1 MELIRGIS
9 GIRGIVGQTLTESV
23 LSRYIRAFSCLQGN
37 GLILMA
43 RDSRSHGESLIKAG
57 CQALSQSGRQIQ
69 NFGIIP
75 TPTAQF
81 LVEKNGL
88 AGGVVITASHNPT
101 EWNGLKF
108 IDSDG
113 CFLSIKKNLD
123 LFKIVDDNLRQDK
136 KPGNIHTIESG
147 FLPHI
152 EHTRNLSVI
161 NSDLIKNRQF
171 TVVIDA
177 VNGAASLALPEM
189 LKSLGC
195 TVHRLY
201 CNPNGEFPRGT
212 EPLPQNLHK
221 LADAVVGK
229 NAHVGFATDPDGDR
243 LAVVD
248 ENGQPL
254 GEEYTLTICADGFLS
269 STSSTVPLVTNLS
282 TTMAL
287 DKIAEKHGSYVLR
300 SAVGEINVVNQMK
313 ETGALFGGEGN
324 GGIILKESHY
334 GRDSLVGVA
343 LFLNR
348 MAQDNQTVSEIYK
361 SMPQFIMM
369 KEKVEL
375 GIINPEIAL
384 KKIEQYFTDARHDKL
399 DGLKLI
405 WDDSWVHIRKSNT
418 EPIIRIYAEALLKDD
433 VHKLVDSVKR
443 CIL

>member
-9 GIRGIVGQTLTESV
+9 GIRGIVGQNLTEPTI
-23 LSRYIRAFSCLQGN
+23 SRHIQAFSAIQGY
-37 GLILMA
+37 GPILVA
-43 RDSRSHGESLIKAG
+43 RDSRSHGERLLHAG
-57 CQALSQSGRQIQ
+57 CNALSQCGRQTH

-81 LVEKNGL
+81 LVKKNGL
-88 AGGVVITASHNPT
+88 AGGVVITASHNPA

-113 CFLSIKKNLD
+113 CFLGSKKNLD
-123 LFKIVDDNLRQDK
+123 LFKLADDDPAQEE

-161 NSDLIKNRQF
+161 DADLIERRKF

-177 VNGAASLALPEM
+177 VNGAASLAIPAM
-189 LKSLGC
+189 LEALGC
-195 TVHRLY
+195 TVYRLY
-201 CNPNGEFPRGT
+201 CDPDGKFPRGA
-212 EPLPQNLHK
+212 EPLPGNLHK
-221 LADAVVGK
+221 LGETVVEKKAD
-229 NAHVGFATDPDGDR
+229 VGFATDPDGDR

-269 STSSTVPLVTNLS
+269 STSSTLPLVTNLS

-287 DKIAEKHGSYVLR
+287 DRVAEKHGSFVIR
-300 SAVGEINVVNQMK
+300 STVGEINVVNQMK
-313 ETGALFGGEGN
+313 EAGALLGGEGN
-324 GGIILKESHY
+324 GGVILSESHY
-334 GRDSLVGVA
+334 GRDSLVGA
-343 LFLNR
+343 TLFLNR
-348 MAQDNQTVSEIYK
+348 MAQENQKVSEIFM
-361 SMPQFIMM
+361 SMPQFIMV
-369 KEKVEL
+369 KDKIKLEA
-375 GIINPEIAL
+375 INPEMAI
-384 KKIEQYFTDARHDKL
+384 KKIETNFTDVKHDKT
-399 DGLKLI
+399 DGLKLT
-405 WDDSWVHIRKSNT
+405 WKDSWVHIRKSNT
-418 EPIIRIYAEALLKDD
+418 EPIIRIYAEASSEDK

>member
-1 MELIRGIS
+1 MKLIRGIS
-9 GIRGIVGQTLTESV
+9 GIRGIVGQTLTKSI
-23 LSRYIRAFSCLQGN
+23 LSRYIQAFSTLQEN

-43 RDSRSHGESLIKAG
+43 RDSRSHGENLINAG
-57 CQALSQSGRQIQ
+57 CHTLSQCGRQIQ

-81 LVEKNGL
+81 LVAKNGL
-88 AGGVVITASHNPT
+88 AGGVVVTASHNPT

-113 CFLSIKKNLD
+113 CFLSSKKNLD
-123 LFKIVDDNLRQDK
+123 LFKIVDGDLRQDEK
-136 KPGNIHTIESG
+136 HGNIHTIESG

-161 NSDLIKNRQF
+161 NSDLIENRQF

-201 CNPNGEFPRGT
+201 CNPNGEFPRGA

-221 LADAVVGK
+221 LADTVVEK

-248 ENGQPL
+248 ENGRPL

-287 DKIAEKHGSYVLR
+287 DKVAEKHGSFVLR
-300 SAVGEINVVNQMK
+300 SPVGEINVVNQMK
-313 ETGALFGGEGN
+313 ETGALLGGEGN
-324 GGIILKESHY
+324 GGVILKESHY
-334 GRDSLVGVA
+334 GRDSLVGAA

-348 MAQDNQTVSEIYK
+348 MAQGNQTVSEIYK

-375 GIINPEIAL
+375 GMINPEMAL
-384 KKIEQYFTDARHDKL
+384 KKIEQNFTDAKHDKM